1 MRTVWFAALVASICF
16 EGLGR
21 KFLPEIPSAVFY
33 FTKDV
38 ILILGLLRFRPGADI
53 RRTSRHLYRGYQLF
67 LVLAIAFTILQV
79 FNPEQKSSL
88 LAVIGLRAYWLWW
101 AAPMLVAHVVR
112 EPRERLRAIYVLI
125 VTSAVVSLFAVLEFL
140 IPTQSGLNV
149 YSYVDGEA
157 VEQVVLSETGRARV
171 SSTFSFISGFADFTI
186 LVPALIFS
194 FGLDARS
201 PRLRKW
207 AFIVTG
213 MTAAVLPMSGSRMP
227 LLVGGG
233 ILILSIWS
241 AGLFFTRVGRRI
253 LVGSIM
259 AAVGAVVVF
268 PDALAGIESRFQ
280 NQEETNSRYLLAA
293 ASVLP
298 PLAIATVKHP
308 PFGIGTGMLQN
319 VRVQMRIPIDWEVEQ
334 EFERYLVELGTVGFI
349 VMWITKFGLVVA
361 LYRAYQILKRA
372 GRRGAATASLSYAV
386 LTMIGNLTFDHVW
399 QSLYFIGC
407 GFILTEVVSALLER
421 AAVTVE
427 PPVQQPV
434 TPQTLQPAAAARL

>member
-1 MRTVWFAALVASICF
+1 MRTAWFIALVASICF

-21 KFLPEIPSAVFY
+21 KFLPAIPSAVFY

-38 ILILGLLRFRPGADI
+38 VLILGLLRFRPGADI
-53 RRTSRHLYRGYQLF
+53 RRTSRYLYRGYQLF
-67 LVLAIAFTILQV
+67 LALSILWTILQV
-79 FNPEQKSSL
+79 FNPEQKSAL
-88 LAVIGLRAYWLWW
+88 LALIGLRAYWLWW
-101 AAPMLVAHVVR
+101 LAPMLVAHVLR

-125 VTSAVVSLFAVLEFL
+125 ATAAVVSLFAILEFFV
-140 IPTQSGLNV
+140 PTQSGLNV

-171 SSTFSFISGFADFTI
+171 SSTFSFISGFSDFTI

-201 PRLRKW
+201 PRLRKL
-207 AFIVTG
+207 AFLVTG
-213 MTAAVLPMSGSRMP
+213 MMAAVLPMAGSRLS

-233 ILILSIWS
+233 ILFLSFWS

-253 LVGSIM
+253 LLGSM
-259 AAVGAVVVF
+259 VAAIGAVVVF
-268 PDALAGIESRFQ
+268 PDALVGIQSRFQ

-293 ASVLP
+293 AAVLP
-298 PLAIATVKHP
+298 PLAIATVRHP

-319 VRVQMRIPIDWEVEQ
+319 ARVQMRIPIDWEVEQ
-334 EFERYLVELGTVGFI
+334 EFERYLVELGTVGFVI
-349 VMWITKFGLVVA
+349 MWCTKFGLMMA
-361 LYRAYQILKRA
+361 LFRAYQILKRA

-386 LTMIGNLTFDHVW
+386 LTLIGNLTFDHIW

-407 GFILTEVVSALLER
+407 GFVLAEVVSVMRAR
-421 AAVTVE
+421 AAVR
-427 PPVQQPV
+427 PPFVQQSAG
-434 TPQTLQPAAAARL
+434 PQALQPAAAAP

>member
-1 MRTVWFAALVASICF
+1 MRTAWFIALVASICF

-21 KFLPEIPSAVFY
+21 KFLPTIPSAVFY

-38 ILILGLLRFRPGADI
+38 VLIVGLLRFRPGADI
-53 RRTSRHLYRGYQLF
+53 RRTSRYLYRGYQLF
-67 LVLAIAFTILQV
+67 LALSIIWTVLQV
-79 FNPEQKSSL
+79 FNPEQKSAI
-88 LAVIGLRAYWLWW
+88 LALIGLRAYWLWW
-101 AAPMLVAHVVR
+101 LAPMLVAHVLR

-125 VTSAVVSLFAVLEFL
+125 VTSAVVSLFAILEFFV
-140 IPTQSGLNV
+140 PAQSGLNV

-157 VEQVVLSETGRARV
+157 VGQVVLSETGRARV
-171 SSTFSFISGFADFTI
+171 SSTFSFISGFSDFTI

-194 FGLDARS
+194 FGLDARD

-207 AFIVTG
+207 AFLVTG
-213 MTAAVLPMSGSRMP
+213 MMAAVLPMAGSRLS

-233 ILILSIWS
+233 ILFLSFWS

-253 LVGSIM
+253 LLGSVV
-259 AAVGAVVVF
+259 AAIGAVVVF
-268 PDALAGIESRFQ
+268 PDAFVGIQSRFQ

-293 ASVLP
+293 AAVLP
-298 PLAIATVKHP
+298 PLAIATVRHP

-319 VRVQMRIPIDWEVEQ
+319 ARVQMRIPIDWEVEQ
-334 EFERYLVELGTVGFI
+334 EFERYLVELGTVGFVI
-349 VMWITKFGLVVA
+349 MWCTKFGLMTA

-386 LTMIGNLTFDHVW
+386 LTLIGNLTFDHIW

-407 GFILTEVVSALLER
+407 GFVLAEVVSVMRAR
-421 AAVTVE
+421 AAVRPA
-427 PPVQQPV
+427 PPAQQPAG
-434 TPQTLQPAAAARL
+434 PQALQPAAAATP